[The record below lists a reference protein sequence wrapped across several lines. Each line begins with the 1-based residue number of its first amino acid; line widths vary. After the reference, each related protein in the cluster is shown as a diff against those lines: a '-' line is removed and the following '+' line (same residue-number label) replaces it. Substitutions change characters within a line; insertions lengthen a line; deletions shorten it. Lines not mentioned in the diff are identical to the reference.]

1 MTLSLIIMVDNGII
15 ICGKFFNKE
24 RKYLKDVSDN

>member
-1 MTLSLIIMVDNGII
+1 MTLSLIKVNDSDII
-15 ICGKFFNKE
+15 FSGKFFDKE